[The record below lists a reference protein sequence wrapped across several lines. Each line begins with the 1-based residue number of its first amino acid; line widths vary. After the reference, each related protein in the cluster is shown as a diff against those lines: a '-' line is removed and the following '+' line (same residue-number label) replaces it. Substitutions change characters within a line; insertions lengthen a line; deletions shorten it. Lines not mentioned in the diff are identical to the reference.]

1 MNRVL
6 QAGWSLRQRLTVML
20 FSLVLM
26 LWGLSAAVI
35 YFQAEKESQEL
46 FDMAISETASLLLFI
61 SEHELLE
68 VGNADVAGQ
77 DYVESPVHKQY
88 LSFQLWDSEG
98 NLRYRSANAPRTP
111 LAPLDVE
118 GFGWQNTDGEIT
130 RTFNLLDRNK
140 ILRIIVA
147 EPLTHRQEIS
157 AHFFLGLLLFSV
169 ILLPLG
175 YLGVRL
181 IVTKAF
187 GPVKRCV
194 DQVDTLDTKNLNRVE
209 IDDVPLEIEPLLQA
223 LNSAIERIQAGVA
236 REKRFTADAAHE
248 LRTPLAG
255 VKANIQL
262 LQKLTAPQQAMESE
276 VMVDTLEGVDRCS
289 RMINQLLALSKSD
302 GMAARSAPMEKLDIQ
317 NTVIDVFSLE
327 RAHAE
332 FRKVSLSFNDSSAD
346 QQNCSLASVLLKG
359 YPTAIELLIR
369 NLVNNAITYNV
380 PGGEVQVTVACL
392 STAVDPEKARVRISV
407 MDNGPGIPAD
417 QRALIF
423 NRFFRA
429 RPNQTKGSGLG
440 LSICKEVA
448 ELHGTSI
455 VVCEGIGG
463 QGVGFAFEL
472 EGVWTEPSTAN
483 MKSPI

>member
-1 MNRVL
+1 MTGVP
-6 QAGWSLRQRLTVML
+6 QAGWSLRQRLTFML

-35 YFQAEKESQEL
+35 YVQAEKESQEL

-68 VGNADVAGQ
+68 VGNAEVAGQ
-77 DYVESPVHKQY
+77 DYVERSEIKQY
-88 LSFQLWDSEG
+88 LSFQLWDTEG
-98 NLRYRSANAPRTP
+98 NLRYRSANAPQTP

-118 GFGWQNTDGEIT
+118 GFGWQDKGGEVT
-130 RTFNLLDRNK
+130 RTFNLLDNNK

-157 AHFFLGLLLFSV
+157 AHFFWGLFLFSL
-169 ILLPLG
+169 ILLPLS

-181 IVTKAF
+181 IVSKAF

-209 IDDVPLEIEPLLQA
+209 LDDVPLEIEPLLQA

-262 LQKLTAPQQAMESE
+262 LQKLSAPQKAMENE

-289 RMINQLLALSKSD
+289 RMINQLLALSRSD
-302 GMAARSAPMEKLDIQ
+302 AMAARSVPMEPLNIR
-317 NTVIDVFSLE
+317 NTVKDVFELE
-327 RAHAE
+327 RAHADS
-332 FRKVSLSFNDSSAD
+332 RKVSLTFTASSSD
-346 QQNCSLASVLLKG
+346 PQNLSLASVLLNG

-369 NLVNNAITYNV
+369 NLVNNAIAYNV
-380 PGGEVQVTVACL
+380 PGGEVQVNLMCL
-392 STAVDPEKARVRISV
+392 PVGVDAGKVKVRISV
-407 MDNGPGIPAD
+407 LDNGPGIPAD
-417 QRALIF
+417 QQALVF

-429 RPNQTKGSGLG
+429 KPNQTKGSGLG

-455 VVCEGIGG
+455 LVCEGIGG
-463 QGVGFAFEL
+463 QGVGFVFEL
-472 EGVWTEPSTAN
+472 EGEWIQPVAAN
-483 MKSPI
+483 THSPI